1 MQFYS
6 KAALQ
11 LIYDQVNRD
20 NPNLP
25 VPLSASNAALSKTP
39 VAVAAG
45 TYGRN
50 TRVEFTAYP
59 GSGLQGSITLLYDRI
74 SLTDLINFTPT
85 IYMKSSVTTQEAML
99 PYLND
104 ALGMNLSATD
114 LTNPSGAVSAPNAA
128 AQTVTIPIAAASPA
142 YTGSLVV
149 RYQIKSSGFYPNSG
163 PGPKTL
169 LAGDQLAG
177 YFGTVDSTDLFTH
190 SELIKAAF
198 LKGTLPTTYGG
209 TEGWYKFYFNS
220 KILYLPINPV
230 GYSVSWN
237 TLYSE
242 GLVYGT
248 DDTGKYPGS
257 PAVNQ
262 LRILGRD
269 TAAEGKFY
277 YRVRLPICGAD
288 PFTSATGTIA
298 ASEYNGSELQ
308 MFNYLYN
315 GKWSSLTNT
324 QWTLWCI
331 FQNSVTNATAQHKIC
346 TLALQS
352 WSNVSK
358 VSSSSGYYWF
368 PVLELVDTSTTTLGL
383 ENMFGQMDMS
393 LKTIPF
399 NVEQTLQVAPLRPG
413 NPKTI
418 DFLPIT
424 FDVDQS
430 LYVKPVAPG
439 APKTID
445 FRPIPF
451 KAEIYTPSKVD
462 LSTTNGDLED
472 F

>member
-39 VAVAAG
+39 VVVPAA

-59 GSGLQGSITLLYDRI
+59 GSGLQGSITLFYDRI
-74 SLTDLINFTPT
+74 SLTDLINFAPT

-104 ALGMNLSATD
+104 ALGMNLSASD
-114 LTNPSGAVSAPNAA
+114 LTNPSGAVSAPNAT
-128 AQTVTIPIAAASPA
+128 AQTITIPIAAVSPA
-142 YTGSLVV
+142 YTGNLVF

-169 LAGDQLAG
+169 LVGDQLAG
-177 YFGTVDSTDLFTH
+177 YFGTVDATDLFTH

-248 DDTGKYPGS
+248 DDNGKYPGS

-269 TAAEGKFY
+269 SAAEGKFY
-277 YRVRLPICGAD
+277 YRVRLPSPGAD
-288 PFTSATGTIA
+288 PFSSAAGTIA
-298 ASEYNGSELQ
+298 ATEYAGSEVQ

-315 GKWSSLTNT
+315 GKWASLTNT
-324 QWTLWCI
+324 HWTLWCMY
-331 FQNSVTNATAQHKIC
+331 QNSVTGATTQHKMS

-352 WSNVSK
+352 WVNAAKTTVNAN
-358 VSSSSGYYWF
+358 YYWF
-368 PVLELVDTSTTTLGL
+368 PVLELVDTSATTIGL
-383 ENMFGQMDMS
+383 ESVDGRMDMS
-393 LKTIPF
+393 LRTIPF
-399 NVEQTLQVAPLRPG
+399 NVDQTLQIAPVQLG
-413 NPKTI
+413 TPKTL

-424 FDVDQS
+424 FDTDQS
-430 LYVKPVAPG
+430 LYVKPLTPG